1 MASKKNIETALLKI
15 GDKLVDGFISE
26 IKTAN
31 KIATGNLVNKS
42 NWNVEVVDGRL
53 LITTLPYGGTV
64 DAGRGP
70 SVKDGE
76 GELRSAL
83 LQWVFDKNIT
93 LSQSGRTR
101 GRRTGQFFSKGTIG
115 RPSAK
120 TKSVVFAMARKI
132 HEGGWGRKYGVVDF
146 TTKTITRYED
156 YIGSTIGEAYVDYIK
171 ESVDETITNYL
182 REQ

>member
-15 GDKLVDGFISE
+15 GDKLIDGFISE

-31 KIATGNLVNKS
+31 KIASGDLTNKS
-42 NWNVEVVDGRL
+42 NWDLEVVDGKL
-53 LITTLPYGGTV
+53 FITTLPYAGTV

-70 SVKDGE
+70 SANDDG
-76 GELRSAL
+76 GALRSAL
-83 LQWVFDKNIT
+83 LQWVFEKNIT

-101 GRRTGQFFSKGTIG
+101 GRKTGQFFSKGTLN
-115 RPSAK
+115 RPSSKA
-120 TKSVVFAMARKI
+120 KSVVFAMARKI
-132 HEGGWGRKYGVVDF
+132 HEGGWGQKYGVVDF
-146 TTKTITRYED
+146 TTKTFTKYED